1 MWQQQRLP
9 STAQSVAM
17 CFGSSPSLIPL
28 LLVHPRLP
36 SFPSASPVLLL
47 SIIPGGQQAVRCD
60 ASCPDP
66 ADLHIPLRCPGTWAG
81 SSSPGGCP
89 EQVIMGCCHTQV
101 HFKNNSGCQCCTRLP
116 KTLPPVF
123 LWMLFT
129 APGCGQHTLLLC
141 SILFNTYPVFPLTL
155 TIQGK

>member
-9 STAQSVAM
+9 STVQSVAM
-17 CFGSSPSLIPL
+17 YFGSSPSLIPL

-36 SFPSASPVLLL
+36 SFPSVSLVLLL
-47 SIIPGGQQAVRCD
+47 PIIPGGGQAVRCD

-66 ADLHIPLRCPGTWAG
+66 ADLHIPLRCPGTGAG

-101 HFKNNSGCQCCTRLP
+101 HFKNSTRWLPALYQASKNTTTSISLDAVYCPRLP
-116 KTLPPVF
+116 SAHLTPVF
-123 LWMLFT
+123 
-129 APGCGQHTLLLC
+129 
-141 SILFNTYPVFPLTL
+141 NLT
-155 TIQGK
+155 